1 MRLPID
7 TGRAKAAACR
17 VNPPCARHR
26 TGCGPSARSVVG
38 PAAALAGFLCVTSPA
53 LSSTPATFDPRPE
66 DLPQFTNELAARDP
80 LAAEARCRSFLT
92 ALYHRL
98 RTQGANPSWDPSEGQ
113 AEPLVWVMETYFTLP
128 PASAGVRAAHAAT
141 GDMTRAYLDAFGPA
155 AVPNSLPDDPLYLN
169 DKAIC
174 EGVLGL
180 VDD

>member
-7 TGRAKAAACR
+7 TGRVRAAACR
-17 VNPPCARHR
+17 VNPPSARHR
-26 TGCGPSARSVVG
+26 TDCGRCTRSVI
-38 PAAALAGFLCVTSPA
+38 AAATALAGILCITLPA
-53 LSSTPATFDPRPE
+53 IASTPASFDPRPE
-66 DLPQFTNELAARDP
+66 DLPQFTEELAERDP

-113 AEPLVWVMETYFTLP
+113 AEPLEWVMETYFTLP

-155 AVPNSLPDDPLYLN
+155 ALASALPDDPLYQN
-169 DKAIC
+169 DKSIC

-180 VDD
+180 AAD